1 MYDAAAV
8 GARCSGA
15 AAAMLLPRKGY
26 RAVMLDRN
34 AADNDTLHPT
44 HFVQPK
50 AADKLKKWGLRAA
63 LAAACPSFDN
73 YSFDFS
79 TALIRGKPPAV
90 DGDAP
95 ACSAPANNASLFV
108 I

>member
-50 AADKLKKWGLRAA
+50 AANKLKKWGLRAA
-63 LAAACPSFDN
+63 LAAACPSSITIPSISAWHLFAA
-73 YSFDFS
+73 SHPQW
-79 TALIRGKPPAV
+79 TATRAHALHRPITR
-90 DGDAP
+90 
-95 ACSAPANNASLFV
+95 ACL
-108 I
+108 